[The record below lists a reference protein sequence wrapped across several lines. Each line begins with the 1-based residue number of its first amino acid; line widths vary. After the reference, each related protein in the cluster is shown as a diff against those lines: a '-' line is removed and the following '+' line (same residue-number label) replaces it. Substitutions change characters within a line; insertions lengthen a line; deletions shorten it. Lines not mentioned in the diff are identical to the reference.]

1 MFINSIKLK
10 NYRCY
15 RNTRVDFSSS
25 ENRNVVAI
33 TGKIGAGK
41 TSLFNA
47 IGWCIFGSETQQ
59 LIESKDRSQENEMG
73 IPNEFSFE
81 NDRTQ
86 VLVEL
91 DITLDQG
98 YKNMSRLIIKRSAV
112 YYKNNVHLP
121 SHTDVDVVAY
131 DTYNQPVDVNEK
143 AILEE
148 LMPREIS
155 SFYIFDGEYLQKTA
169 MRGGTNVKQGIDKLF
184 KLEKFQNLSQ
194 YFTDILKHYAS
205 EKKQQSKLIGKAKE
219 IDDQITNNMIEIY
232 GLEQEI
238 ENLGDTKDQLNN
250 DIQQLSDE
258 IQGILYKAESFGKF
272 KELSNN
278 LKDLRTQRESAN
290 IGLKKTILQ
299 NAYILNS
306 KDVLN
311 KVREKLNK
319 NKLVID
325 KKLPPEIRVEFLSDL
340 LKDRKCICSRPL
352 EVGTSEYNTVSNLLE
367 QFKEVSTEEY
377 LIDLKYKI
385 EQSLNIKDLLD
396 KIESYRKNISQLTT
410 SIETKTSEI
419 LSLNISEDEESSAD
433 STITRY
439 KELQSKY
446 QGIGSQLKE
455 IETKIN
461 DKLKRITDLTSENKK
476 LEGDKQLYP
485 INDSETSILDERE
498 KIGRIL
504 QRFFKKFSERAI
516 EKFAQVLENNINDI
530 LSKNLIL
537 SKFQVKIPYHEGVI
551 SFKFTQDGQERYY
564 FSGGQ
569 SQLIGIVLMAG
580 FVNVMQNAMK
590 SSVSIPFVVMD
601 HPTSHADS
609 NAEELIHR
617 EIGNLFNGTQV
628 VYLTTDSEFPDLI
641 KRSNSRLGSA
651 YSITNNDS
659 LGSDFKKEVI

>member
-1 MFINSIKLK
+1 
-10 NYRCY
+10 
-15 RNTRVDFSSS
+15 
-25 ENRNVVAI
+25 VAI

-91 DITLDQG
+91 DITLDHG

-205 EKKQQSKLIGKAKE
+205 EKKQQSKLIGKARE

-238 ENLGDTKDQLNN
+238 ENLRDTKDQLNN

-278 LKDLRTQRESAN
+278 LKELRTQRESAN

-385 EQSLNIKDLLD
+385 EQALNIKDLLD

-439 KELQSKY
+439 KELQSKD

-455 IETKIN
+455 IETTIN

-498 KIGRIL
+498 KIARIL

-601 HPTSHADS
+601 HPTSHADR

>member
-205 EKKQQSKLIGKAKE
+205 EKKQQSKLIGKARE

-238 ENLGDTKDQLNN
+238 ENLRDTKDQLNN

-278 LKDLRTQRESAN
+278 LKELRTQRESAN

-385 EQSLNIKDLLD
+385 EQALNIKDLLD

-439 KELQSKY
+439 KELQSKD

-455 IETKIN
+455 IETTIN